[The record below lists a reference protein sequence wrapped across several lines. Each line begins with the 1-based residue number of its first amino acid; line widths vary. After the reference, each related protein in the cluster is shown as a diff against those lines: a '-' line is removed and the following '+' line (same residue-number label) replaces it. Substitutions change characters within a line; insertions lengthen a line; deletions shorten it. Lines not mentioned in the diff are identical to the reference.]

1 MGDIYATP
9 ESELAQNIQSER
21 GGGNIED
28 AIAGNIDVRMPPRLF
43 RSDDALKYC
52 GVSHHLQDQAAMYTQ
67 LRSDN
72 VIVADTAPAHMHSTL
87 INEYMALKRS
97 GIF

>member
-43 RSDDALKYC
+43 RST
-52 GVSHHLQDQAAMYTQ
+52 M
-67 LRSDN
+67 
-72 VIVADTAPAHMHSTL
+72 P
-87 INEYMALKRS
+87 
-97 GIF
+97 